1 MATPGPPAAGW
12 NRSHNHISSCPNRIY
27 VDVQIDMTWFIGL
40 GIVLCAWGFLTV
52 LGSERTRLI
61 QKMQQDWRREQI
73 LAAKQAADA
82 SK

>member
-1 MATPGPPAAGW
+1 
-12 NRSHNHISSCPNRIY
+12 
-27 VDVQIDMTWFIGL
+27 VQIDMTWFIGL

>member
-1 MATPGPPAAGW
+1 
-12 NRSHNHISSCPNRIY
+12 
-27 VDVQIDMTWFIGL
+27 MTWFIGL